1 MRPPCLHE
9 RTYDGQRTMEQIFCS
24 IKRKRFCFTHKNL
37 EKVLIKIGKLPGLL
51 PRPSESQ
58 VRLYY
63 SDERGGSIEGR
74 R

>member
-1 MRPPCLHE
+1 MKVFSDFRAKNF
-9 RTYDGQRTMEQIFCS
+9 RSGDGRIFLY
-24 IKRKRFCFTHKNL
+24 KRKRFCLAHKNL
-37 EKVLIKIGKLPGLL
+37 KKVLIKIGKLPGLL